1 MGRWAN
7 PAALDSYHGPK
18 LPIFYSE
25 GLTGGCHASN
35 QTFRMQ
41 NFASQCLD
49 QTKALLKLNFSSI
62 ASDGSVTPVAGEV
75 SRADEPGHAALAFGE
90 YFRATGELTLDRHN
104 IAQIVARSIT
114 AQVKLSKGSDN
125 GMAFACLGL
134 LAFGPTRER
143 NPVWEI
149 LDESTRAL
157 IDERLAVEH
166 DHHDHVQAFDIA
178 KAVCRFSF
186 GLTKKD
192 ETGPL
197 VDRFME
203 RVAASSTGGFHDEA
217 SRAADPANFGGVYD
231 LYGVVALIFI
241 RQSLQL
247 HANIQLR
254 DSKLPKL
261 RTFAEKYIRVI
272 MDTVRDDGL
281 GWCYGRGI
289 GAYGQMHCITVLLQA
304 LRDRWVP
311 VDKEPLARDLVRRL
325 YANFFTTFFDA
336 EHGLIIIRDGE
347 RDTIPGHTTRM
358 ANFDAA
364 RYLSQW
370 SRLAKTIGGS
380 LEVVKPVSK
389 VPVCRYFSFDKSPR
403 KEQGLLSYMDPV
415 SGVHLILPLVAAG
428 SHRFSDSLAFPHMP
442 GVFDWP
448 SNVES
453 SPFIPEFTI
462 AGKVY
467 TPSYYGKNAQVAMG
481 TKAGTYLF
489 RYEQPDLIDREEK
502 LSANIGSLKVEWEF
516 AGGRIVGR
524 FTLTAKSAVLLE
536 EFRLILPIAATHSRM
551 TLGNALVLGPESHRC
566 EVLKDDFHATW
577 AETKVVSENLK
588 HRSCWGKIHFYQTLE
603 RDKPMPL
610 RAGSSYTFEIAY
622 QPHVVRAGDGV

>member
-1 MGRWAN
+1 
-7 PAALDSYHGPK
+7 
-18 LPIFYSE
+18 
-25 GLTGGCHASN
+25 
-35 QTFRMQ
+35 MQ

-49 QTKALLKLNFSSI
+49 QTKALLKLNLSSLD
-62 ASDGSVTPVAGEV
+62 SDGTVMPVAGEV

-90 YFRATGELTLDRHN
+90 YFRATGELTLDRLN

-143 NPVWEI
+143 NPVWEL
-149 LDESTRAL
+149 LDEGTRAL

-197 VDRFME
+197 VDRFMD

-217 SRAADPANFGGVYD
+217 SRAADPANLGGAYD

-254 DSKLPKL
+254 DAKLPKL
-261 RTFAEKYIRVI
+261 RSLGEKYIRVI
-272 MDTVRDDGL
+272 LDTVRDDGL

-289 GAYGQMHCITVLLQA
+289 GAYGQMHCITLLLQA

-311 VDKEPLARDLVRRL
+311 VDKEALARDLVRRL

-336 EHGLIIIRDGE
+336 EHGLIIVRDGE

-380 LEVVKPVSK
+380 LDVVKPASK
-389 VPVCRYFSFDKSPR
+389 LPVCRYFSFDKSPR
-403 KEQGLLSYMDPV
+403 KEQGLLSYVDPS
-415 SGVHLILPLVAAG
+415 SGLHVILPLLASG

-448 SNVES
+448 SNAVT

-462 AGKVY
+462 GGKIF
-467 TPSYYGKNAQVAMG
+467 TPSFYGKNAQVAMG

-489 RYEQPDLIDREEK
+489 RYEQPDLIDADEK
-502 LSANIGSLKVEWEF
+502 LSANIASLKVEWEF
-516 AGGRIVGR
+516 NGGRIVGR
-524 FTLTAKSAVLLE
+524 FTLTPKAAVMLE
-536 EFRLILPIAATHSRM
+536 EFRLVLPIAATHSRM
-551 TLGNALVLGPESHRC
+551 TPGNSLVLGPESHRC

-577 AETKVVSENLK
+577 SETKVVSDNPR
-588 HRSCWGKIHFYQTLE
+588 HRTCWGKVHFYQTLE

-610 RAGSSYTFEIAY
+610 RAGTSYGFEIAY
-622 QPHVVRAGDGV
+622 QPHIVRAGDAS

>member
-1 MGRWAN
+1 
-7 PAALDSYHGPK
+7 
-18 LPIFYSE
+18 
-25 GLTGGCHASN
+25 
-35 QTFRMQ
+35 MQ

-49 QTKALLKLNFSSI
+49 QTKALLKLNFNSL
-62 ASDGSVTPVAGEV
+62 APDGTVVPVEGEV

-90 YFRATGELTLDRHN
+90 YFRATGELTLDRQN
-104 IAQIVARSIT
+104 IAEVVARTIT
-114 AQVKLSKGSDN
+114 AQVRISQGSDN

-143 NPVWEI
+143 NPVWEL

-192 ETGPL
+192 ETGAL
-197 VDRFME
+197 VDRFMD
-203 RVAASSTGGFHDEA
+203 RIAAASTGGFHDEA
-217 SRAADPANFGGVYD
+217 SKAAHAENFGGAFD
-231 LYGVVALIFI
+231 LYGVVSLIFI

-247 HANIQLR
+247 HANIQVR
-254 DSKLPKL
+254 DAKLPKL
-261 RTFAEKYIRVI
+261 RGLAEKYLRVI

-289 GAYGQMHCITVLLQA
+289 GAYGQMHCITLLLQA

-325 YANFFTTFFDA
+325 YAHFFTTFFDA
-336 EHGLIIIRDGE
+336 EHGLIVIRDAE

-380 LEVVKPVSK
+380 MDVVKPASRL
-389 VPVCRYFSFDKSPR
+389 PVCRFFSYDKSPR
-403 KEQGLLSYMDPV
+403 KEQGLLSYQDPA
-415 SGVHLILPLVAAG
+415 SGLHVILPLVSSG

-448 SNVES
+448 ANQATT
-453 SPFIPEFTI
+453 PFIPEFTI
-462 AGKVY
+462 GGKVF
-467 TPSYYGKNAQVAMG
+467 TPSFYGKNAQVAMG
-481 TKAGTYLF
+481 TKAGTYHF
-489 RYEQPDLIDREEK
+489 RYEQPDLIDRDEK
-502 LSANIGSLKVEWEF
+502 LSANIASLKVDWEF
-516 AGGRIVGR
+516 NGGRIVGR
-524 FTLTAKSAVLLE
+524 FTLSPKAAVVLE
-536 EFRLILPIAATHSRM
+536 EFRLVLPIAASHSRM
-551 TLGNALVLGPESHRC
+551 TPGNALVLGAESHRC
-566 EVLKDDFHATW
+566 EVLKDDFHAAW
-577 AETKVVSENLK
+577 GETKVVSDNPK
-588 HRSCWGKIHFYQTLE
+588 HRSCWGKVHFYQTLE

-610 RAGSSYTFEIAY
+610 RAGMSYSFEIAY
-622 QPHVVRAGDGV
+622 QPHIVRAGEAV

>member
-1 MGRWAN
+1 
-7 PAALDSYHGPK
+7 
-18 LPIFYSE
+18 
-25 GLTGGCHASN
+25 
-35 QTFRMQ
+35 MQ

-49 QTKALLKLNFSSI
+49 QTKALLKLNFNSL
-62 ASDGSVTPVAGEV
+62 APDGTVVPVEGEV

-90 YFRATGELTLDRHN
+90 YFRATGELALDRQN
-104 IAQIVARSIT
+104 IAEVVARTIT
-114 AQVKLSKGSDN
+114 AQVRVSQGSDN

-143 NPVWEI
+143 NPVWEL

-192 ETGPL
+192 ETGAL
-197 VDRFME
+197 VDRFMD
-203 RVAASSTGGFHDEA
+203 RIAAASTGGFHDEA
-217 SRAADPANFGGVYD
+217 SKAANTENFGGAFD
-231 LYGVVALIFI
+231 LYGVVSLIFI

-247 HANIQLR
+247 HANIQVR
-254 DSKLPKL
+254 DAKLPKL
-261 RTFAEKYIRVI
+261 RGLAEKYLRVI

-289 GAYGQMHCITVLLQA
+289 GAYGQMHCITLLLQA
-304 LRDRWVP
+304 LRDRWVS
-311 VDKEPLARDLVRRL
+311 VDKEPIARDLVRRL
-325 YANFFTTFFDA
+325 YAHFFTTFFDA
-336 EHGLIIIRDGE
+336 EHGLIVIRDAE

-380 LEVVKPVSK
+380 MDVVKPASRL
-389 VPVCRYFSFDKSPR
+389 PVCRFFSYDKSPR
-403 KEQGLLSYMDPV
+403 KEQGLLSYQDPA
-415 SGVHLILPLVAAG
+415 SGLHVILPLVSSG

-448 SNVES
+448 ANQATT
-453 SPFIPEFTI
+453 PFIPEFTI
-462 AGKVY
+462 GDKVF
-467 TPSYYGKNAQVAMG
+467 TPSFYGKNAQVAMG
-481 TKAGTYLF
+481 TKAGTYHF
-489 RYEQPDLIDREEK
+489 RYEQPDLIDRDEK
-502 LSANIGSLKVEWEF
+502 LSANIASLKVDWEF
-516 AGGRIVGR
+516 NGGRIVGR
-524 FTLTAKSAVLLE
+524 FTLSAKAAVVLE
-536 EFRLILPIAATHSRM
+536 EFRLVLPIAASHSRM
-551 TLGNALVLGPESHRC
+551 TPGNALVLGAESHRC
-566 EVLKDDFHATW
+566 EVLKDDFHAAW
-577 AETKVVSENLK
+577 GETKVVSDNPR
-588 HRSCWGKIHFYQTLE
+588 HRSCWGKVHFYQTLE

-610 RAGSSYTFEIAY
+610 RAGMSYSFEIAY
-622 QPHVVRAGDGV
+622 QPHIVRAGEAV

>member
-1 MGRWAN
+1 
-7 PAALDSYHGPK
+7 
-18 LPIFYSE
+18 
-25 GLTGGCHASN
+25 
-35 QTFRMQ
+35 MQ

-49 QTKALLKLNFSSI
+49 QTKALLKLNFNSL
-62 ASDGSVTPVAGEV
+62 APDGTVVPVEGEV

-90 YFRATGELTLDRHN
+90 YFRATGELALDRQN
-104 IAQIVARSIT
+104 IAEVVARTIT
-114 AQVKLSKGSDN
+114 AQVRVSQGSDN

-143 NPVWEI
+143 NPVWEL

-192 ETGPL
+192 ETGAL
-197 VDRFME
+197 VDRFMD
-203 RVAASSTGGFHDEA
+203 RIAAASTGGFHDEA
-217 SRAADPANFGGVYD
+217 SKAANTENFGGAFD
-231 LYGVVALIFI
+231 LYGVVSLIFI

-247 HANIQLR
+247 HANIQVR
-254 DSKLPKL
+254 DAKLPKL
-261 RTFAEKYIRVI
+261 RGLAEKYLRVI

-289 GAYGQMHCITVLLQA
+289 GAYGQMHCITLLLQA
-304 LRDRWVP
+304 LRDRWVS
-311 VDKEPLARDLVRRL
+311 VDKEPIARDLVRRL
-325 YANFFTTFFDA
+325 YAHFFTTFFDA
-336 EHGLIIIRDGE
+336 EHGLIVIRDAE

-380 LEVVKPVSK
+380 MDVVKPASRL
-389 VPVCRYFSFDKSPR
+389 PVCRFFSYDKSPR
-403 KEQGLLSYMDPV
+403 KEQGLLSYQDPA
-415 SGVHLILPLVAAG
+415 SGLHVILPLVSSG

-448 SNVES
+448 ANQATT
-453 SPFIPEFTI
+453 PFIPEFTI
-462 AGKVY
+462 GDKVF
-467 TPSYYGKNAQVAMG
+467 TPSFYGKNAQVAMG
-481 TKAGTYLF
+481 TKAGTYHF
-489 RYEQPDLIDREEK
+489 RYEQPDLIDRDEK
-502 LSANIGSLKVEWEF
+502 LSTNIASLKVDWEF
-516 AGGRIVGR
+516 NGGRIVGR
-524 FTLTAKSAVLLE
+524 FTLSAKAAVVLE
-536 EFRLILPIAATHSRM
+536 EFRLVLPIAASHSRM
-551 TLGNALVLGPESHRC
+551 TPGNALVLGAESHRC
-566 EVLKDDFHATW
+566 EVLKDDFHAAW
-577 AETKVVSENLK
+577 GETKVVSDNPR
-588 HRSCWGKIHFYQTLE
+588 HRSCWGKVHFYQTLE

-610 RAGSSYTFEIAY
+610 RAGMSYSFEIAY
-622 QPHVVRAGDGV
+622 QPHIVRAGEAV

>member
-1 MGRWAN
+1 
-7 PAALDSYHGPK
+7 
-18 LPIFYSE
+18 
-25 GLTGGCHASN
+25 
-35 QTFRMQ
+35 MQ

-49 QTKALLKLNFSSI
+49 QTKALLKLNFNSL
-62 ASDGSVTPVAGEV
+62 APDGTVVPVDGEV

-90 YFRATGELTLDRHN
+90 YFRATGDLSLDRQN
-104 IAQIVARSIT
+104 IAEIVAKTIT
-114 AQVKLSKGSDN
+114 AQVRVSQGSDN

-143 NPVWEI
+143 NPVWEL

-192 ETGPL
+192 ETGAL
-197 VDRFME
+197 VDRFMD
-203 RVAASSTGGFHDEA
+203 RITAASTGGFHDEA
-217 SRAADPANFGGVYD
+217 SKAANPDNFGGAFD
-231 LYGVVALIFI
+231 LYGVVSLIFI

-247 HANIQLR
+247 HANIQVR
-254 DSKLPKL
+254 DDKLPRL
-261 RTFAEKYIRVI
+261 RGLAEKYLRVI
-272 MDTVRDDGL
+272 MDTVREDGL
-281 GWCYGRGI
+281 GWSYGRGI
-289 GAYGQMHCITVLLQA
+289 GAYGQMHCITLLLQA

-325 YANFFTTFFDA
+325 YAHFFTTFFDA
-336 EHGLIIIRDGE
+336 EHGAIVIRDGE

-380 LEVVKPVSK
+380 MDVFKPASRL
-389 VPVCRYFSFDKSPR
+389 PVCLFFSYDKSPR
-403 KEQGLLSYMDPV
+403 KEQGLLSYQDPA
-415 SGVHLILPLVAAG
+415 SGLHVILPLVSSG

-448 SNVES
+448 SNQATT
-453 SPFIPEFTI
+453 PFIPEFTI
-462 AGKVY
+462 GGKVF
-467 TPSYYGKNAQVAMG
+467 TPSFYGKNAQVAMG
-481 TKAGTYLF
+481 TKAGTYHF
-489 RYEQPDLIDREEK
+489 RYEQHDLVDGDEK
-502 LSANIGSLKVEWEF
+502 ISANIASLKVDWEF
-516 AGGRIVGR
+516 NGGRIIGR
-524 FTLTAKSAVLLE
+524 FTLTAKAAVVLE
-536 EFRLILPIAATHSRM
+536 DFRLVLPIAATHSRM
-551 TLGNALVLGPESHRC
+551 TPGNALVLGAESHRC
-566 EVLKDDFHATW
+566 EVLKDDFHAAW
-577 AETKVVSENLK
+577 AETKVVSDNPK
-588 HRSCWGKIHFYQTLE
+588 HRTCWGKVHFYQTLQ

-610 RAGSSYTFEIAY
+610 RAGMSYAFEIAY
-622 QPHVVRAGDGV
+622 QPHIVRAGDAV

>member
-1 MGRWAN
+1 
-7 PAALDSYHGPK
+7 
-18 LPIFYSE
+18 
-25 GLTGGCHASN
+25 
-35 QTFRMQ
+35 MQ

-49 QTKALLKLNFSSI
+49 QTKALLKLNFNSL
-62 ASDGSVTPVAGEV
+62 APDGTVVPVEGEV
-75 SRADEPGHAALAFGE
+75 SRADEPGHVALALGE
-90 YFRATGELTLDRHN
+90 YFRATGEVTLDRQN
-104 IAQIVARSIT
+104 LAEIVARTIT
-114 AQVKLSKGSDN
+114 AQVRISQGSDN

-143 NPVWEI
+143 NPVWEL
-149 LDESTRAL
+149 LDEGTRGL

-166 DHHDHVQAFDIA
+166 DHHDHVQAFDVA

-197 VDRFME
+197 VDRFMD
-203 RVAASSTGGFHDEA
+203 RIAAASTGGFHDEA
-217 SRAADPANFGGVYD
+217 SKAANPENFGGAFD

-254 DSKLPKL
+254 DAKLPKL
-261 RTFAEKYIRVI
+261 RALSEKYLRVI

-289 GAYGQMHCITVLLQA
+289 GAYGQMHCITLLLQA
-304 LRDRWVP
+304 LRDRWIA

-336 EHGLIIIRDGE
+336 EHGVIVVRDAE

-370 SRLAKTIGGS
+370 SRLAKTIGGD
-380 LEVVKPVSK
+380 LQVIRPANRL
-389 VPVCRYFSFDKSPR
+389 PVCRFFSYDKSSR
-403 KEQGLLSYMDPV
+403 KEQGLLSYQDPA
-415 SGVHLILPLVAAG
+415 SGLHVILPLLSAG

-448 SNVES
+448 SNVQTT
-453 SPFIPEFTI
+453 PFLPEFTI

-467 TPSYYGKNAQVAMG
+467 TPSFYGKNAQVAMG
-481 TKAGTYLF
+481 AKAGTYHF
-489 RYEQPDLIDREEK
+489 RYEQPDLIDRDEK
-502 LSANIGSLKVEWEF
+502 LSSNVASLKVDWEF
-516 AGGRIVGR
+516 SGGRIVGR
-524 FTLTAKSAVLLE
+524 FMLTPKSAVTLE
-536 EFRLILPIAATHSRM
+536 EFRLVLPIAATHSRM

-566 EVLKDDFHATW
+566 EVLKDDFHAAW
-577 AETKVVSENLK
+577 AETKVVSDNSR
-588 HRSCWGKIHFYQTLE
+588 HRTCWGKVHFYQTLQ

-610 RAGSSYTFEIAY
+610 RAGTSYGFEIAF
-622 QPHVVRAGDGV
+622 QPHIVRASEAV

>member
-1 MGRWAN
+1 
-7 PAALDSYHGPK
+7 
-18 LPIFYSE
+18 
-25 GLTGGCHASN
+25 
-35 QTFRMQ
+35 MQ

-49 QTKALLKLNFSSI
+49 QTKALLKLNFNSL
-62 ASDGSVTPVAGEV
+62 APDGTVVPVEGEV

-90 YFRATGELTLDRHN
+90 YFRATGELALDRQN
-104 IAQIVARSIT
+104 IAEVVARTIT
-114 AQVKLSKGSDN
+114 AQVRVSQGSDN

-143 NPVWEI
+143 NPVWEL

-192 ETGPL
+192 ETGAL
-197 VDRFME
+197 VDRFMD
-203 RVAASSTGGFHDEA
+203 RIAAASTGGFHDEA
-217 SRAADPANFGGVYD
+217 SKAANTENFGGAFD
-231 LYGVVALIFI
+231 LYGVVSLIFI

-247 HANIQLR
+247 HANIQVR
-254 DSKLPKL
+254 DAKLPKL
-261 RTFAEKYIRVI
+261 RGLAEKYLRVI

-289 GAYGQMHCITVLLQA
+289 GAYGQMHCITLLLQA

-311 VDKEPLARDLVRRL
+311 VDKEPIARDLVRRL
-325 YANFFTTFFDA
+325 YAHFFTTFFDA
-336 EHGLIIIRDGE
+336 EHGLIVIRDAE

-380 LEVVKPVSK
+380 MDVVKPASRL
-389 VPVCRYFSFDKSPR
+389 PVCRFFSYDKSPR
-403 KEQGLLSYMDPV
+403 KEQGLLSYQDPA
-415 SGVHLILPLVAAG
+415 SGLHVILPLVSSG

-448 SNVES
+448 ANQATT
-453 SPFIPEFTI
+453 PFIPEFTI
-462 AGKVY
+462 GDKVF
-467 TPSYYGKNAQVAMG
+467 TPSFYGKNAQVAMG
-481 TKAGTYLF
+481 TKAGTYHF
-489 RYEQPDLIDREEK
+489 RYEQPDLIDRDEK
-502 LSANIGSLKVEWEF
+502 LSANIASLKVDWEF
-516 AGGRIVGR
+516 NGGRIVGR
-524 FTLTAKSAVLLE
+524 FTLSAKAAVVLE
-536 EFRLILPIAATHSRM
+536 EFRLVLPIAASHSRM
-551 TLGNALVLGPESHRC
+551 TPGNALVLGAESHRC
-566 EVLKDDFHATW
+566 EVLKDDFHAAW
-577 AETKVVSENLK
+577 GETKVVSDNPK
-588 HRSCWGKIHFYQTLE
+588 HRSCWGKVHFYQTLE

-610 RAGSSYTFEIAY
+610 RAGMSYSFEIAY
-622 QPHVVRAGDGV
+622 QPHIVRAGEAV

>member
-1 MGRWAN
+1 
-7 PAALDSYHGPK
+7 
-18 LPIFYSE
+18 
-25 GLTGGCHASN
+25 
-35 QTFRMQ
+35 MQ

-49 QTKALLKLNFSSI
+49 QTKALLKLNFNSL
-62 ASDGSVTPVAGEV
+62 APDGTVVPVEGEV
-75 SRADEPGHAALAFGE
+75 SRADEPGHVALALGE
-90 YFRATGELTLDRHN
+90 YFRATGEVTLDRQN
-104 IAQIVARSIT
+104 LAEIVARTIT
-114 AQVKLSKGSDN
+114 AQVRISQGSDN

-143 NPVWEI
+143 NPVWEL
-149 LDESTRAL
+149 LDEGTRGL

-166 DHHDHVQAFDIA
+166 DHHDHVQAFDVA

-197 VDRFME
+197 VDRFMD
-203 RVAASSTGGFHDEA
+203 RIAAASTGGFHDEA
-217 SRAADPANFGGVYD
+217 SKAANPENFGGAFD

-254 DSKLPKL
+254 DAKLPKL
-261 RTFAEKYIRVI
+261 RALSEKYLRVI

-289 GAYGQMHCITVLLQA
+289 GAYGQMHCITLLLQA
-304 LRDRWVP
+304 LRDRWIA

-336 EHGLIIIRDGE
+336 EHGVIVVRDAE

-370 SRLAKTIGGS
+370 SRLAKTIGGD
-380 LEVVKPVSK
+380 LQVIRPANRL
-389 VPVCRYFSFDKSPR
+389 PVCRFFSYDKSPR
-403 KEQGLLSYMDPV
+403 KEQGLLSYQDPA
-415 SGVHLILPLVAAG
+415 SGLHVILPLLSAG
-428 SHRFSDSLAFPHMP
+428 SHRFSNSLAFPHMP

-448 SNVES
+448 SNVQTT
-453 SPFIPEFTI
+453 PFLPEFTI

-467 TPSYYGKNAQVAMG
+467 TPSFYGKNAQVAMG
-481 TKAGTYLF
+481 AKAGTYHF
-489 RYEQPDLIDREEK
+489 RYEQPDLIDRDEK
-502 LSANIGSLKVEWEF
+502 LSSNVASLKVDWEF
-516 AGGRIVGR
+516 SGGRIVGR
-524 FTLTAKSAVLLE
+524 FMLTPKSAVTLE
-536 EFRLILPIAATHSRM
+536 EFRLVLPIAATHSRM

-566 EVLKDDFHATW
+566 EVLKDDFHAAW
-577 AETKVVSENLK
+577 AETKVVSDNSR
-588 HRSCWGKIHFYQTLE
+588 HRTCWGKVHFYQTLQ

-610 RAGSSYTFEIAY
+610 RAGTSYGFEIAF
-622 QPHVVRAGDGV
+622 QPHIVRASEAV

>member
-1 MGRWAN
+1 
-7 PAALDSYHGPK
+7 
-18 LPIFYSE
+18 
-25 GLTGGCHASN
+25 
-35 QTFRMQ
+35 MQ

-49 QTKALLKLNFSSI
+49 QTKALLKLNFNSL
-62 ASDGSVTPVAGEV
+62 AADGTVVPVEGEV

-90 YFRATGELTLDRHN
+90 YFRATGELTMDRQN
-104 IAQIVARSIT
+104 IAEIVARTIT
-114 AQVKLSKGSDN
+114 AQVRISQGSDN

-143 NPVWEI
+143 NPVWEL

-197 VDRFME
+197 VDRFMD
-203 RVAASSTGGFHDEA
+203 RITAASTGGFHDEA
-217 SRAADPANFGGVYD
+217 SKSAHADNFGGAFD
-231 LYGVVALIFI
+231 LYGVVSLIFI

-247 HANIQLR
+247 HANIQVR
-254 DSKLPKL
+254 DAKLPKL
-261 RTFAEKYIRVI
+261 RGLAEKYLRVI
-272 MDTVRDDGL
+272 MDTVREDGL

-289 GAYGQMHCITVLLQA
+289 GAYGQMHCITLLLQA

-325 YANFFTTFFDA
+325 YAHFFTTFFDA
-336 EHGLIIIRDGE
+336 EHGVIVIRDGE

-380 LEVVKPVSK
+380 MDVVKPSSRL
-389 VPVCRYFSFDKSPR
+389 PACRFFSYDKSPR
-403 KEQGLLSYMDPV
+403 KEQGLLSYQDPA
-415 SGVHLILPLVAAG
+415 SGLHVILPLVSSG

-448 SNVES
+448 ANQTTT
-453 SPFIPEFTI
+453 PFIPEFTI
-462 AGKVY
+462 GGKVF
-467 TPSYYGKNAQVAMG
+467 TPSFYGKNAQVAMG
-481 TKAGTYLF
+481 TKAGTYHF
-489 RYEQPDLIDREEK
+489 RYDQPDLIDRDEK
-502 LSANIGSLKVEWEF
+502 ISANVASLKVDWEF
-516 AGGRIVGR
+516 SGGRIVGR
-524 FTLTAKSAVLLE
+524 FTLTAKAAVVLE
-536 EFRLILPIAATHSRM
+536 DFRLVLPIAATHSRM
-551 TLGNALVLGPESHRC
+551 TPGNALVLGAESHRC
-566 EVLKDDFHATW
+566 EVLKDDFHAAW
-577 AETKVVSENLK
+577 AETKVVSDNSK
-588 HRSCWGKIHFYQTLE
+588 HRTCWGKVHFYQTLQ
-603 RDKPMPL
+603 RDKSMPL
-610 RAGSSYTFEIAY
+610 RAGMSYAFEIAY
-622 QPHVVRAGDGV
+622 QPHIVRAGDTV